1 MEKDRKKRAGKADAV
16 RKHIVKFDKRQAKY
30 EELVRKAKDEEK
42 YSAAEL
48 KIWCSVRKMKGD
60 GVIPSKAE
68 EVRTYAMMLE
78 DREPLTIKQFLL
90 DLEYCE
96 DLVDSILSGD
106 ENGDSDDNGADIVDE
121 GDRDDASTN
130 DGGDIEDD
138 ALC

>member
-1 MEKDRKKRAGKADAV
+1 
-16 RKHIVKFDKRQAKY
+16 
-30 EELVRKAKDEEK
+30 
-42 YSAAEL
+42 
-48 KIWCSVRKMKGD
+48 
-60 GVIPSKAE
+60 
-68 EVRTYAMMLE
+68 MMLE